1 MEKAKE
7 LITQA
12 QNNNILSFDIKVFY
26 TKIIEEA
33 KSYQGLIF
41 TEETIGDAKKIL
53 AEARKH
59 REEIIIETDK
69 EIAIERKNI
78 AQIKT
83 IYEW

>member
-33 KSYQGLIF
+33 KSYQGLI
-41 TEETIGDAKKIL
+41 L
-53 AEARKH
+53 QR
-59 REEIIIETDK
+59 R
-69 EIAIERKNI
+69 R
-78 AQIKT
+78 
-83 IYEW
+83 